1 MDKRVVG
8 TLLGIGG
15 MWLWFMPWRQF
26 SIEAFDFNQTGS
38 HMGGVAYM
46 LLMSSFAYAV
56 LAWLPQP
63 VPRII
68 VAAVATL
75 LAGLFWLSFGE
86 SAAWGLVG
94 LCLVSGVSLIEA
106 VQEHSSFKHA
116 EQSKASK
123 DG

>member
-26 SIEAFDFNQTGS
+26 SIEAFDFYQTGS

-68 VAAVATL
+68 VASVATL
-75 LAGLFWLSFGE
+75 LAGFFWLSHGE

-94 LCLVSGVSLIEA
+94 LSLLSGVSLVEA
-106 VQEHSSFKHA
+106 IQEHAAFKRA
-116 EQSKASK
+116 EQSKASR